1 MAEPSSLPDLLAAGD
16 LAALEDQWMLE
27 VDDAPEDLARFLLVA
42 RGLVESGE
50 DDRTR
55 SLLELLSEE
64 LRGRGLS
71 AVRLRLLREAGT
83 LFLSPAAVHE
93 QVMATLERLYPG
105 NPSLRP
111 LAEHV
116 GLFRAVE
123 DLRKTWEKVDRL
135 QGILVY
141 DVGAIVWMAGKGVGR
156 VVEVNVAL
164 ETLKIDFE
172 RQGGLA
178 VGFRATGKLLKPLPP
193 GHLLRRKL
201 EEPEALA
208 ALRDS
213 DPPALLRA
221 VLESSDQPQTA
232 GEIREHLAG
241 IVSEA
246 QWTSWWAAARRHPQ
260 VQATSGGRQA
270 YRWHATSEG
279 ALEAV
284 ARAFDQAGQRQKM
297 ELFRKSVDR
306 SPELA
311 ARMAAELAALAGRA
325 ATEDPGYAF
334 EVWFALERAGLL
346 PPHLTW
352 SAETLVAANGD
363 PRRLLSGIE
372 DRLLRERAY
381 GMLRERRADWPVL
394 YREAMFREDDPRVL
408 GLLAEGLRTAA
419 PAERERACEEI
430 LAQPRRAPAAF
441 AWLAEQAAEAA
452 ELRERNPL
460 RLLQQILAALASDD
474 LAPVRNR
481 LMALA
486 DSGGT
491 LPRLLSHLSE
501 DQAPVARESIQR
513 ATGLED
519 YRRTPLLNALLMRFP
534 ALQEE
539 ETGEVLYG
547 TSAAIAARRAE
558 LDHLAKVEI
567 PANRKA
573 IEEARA
579 LGDLRE
585 NFEYKS
591 ARQRHEYLSARVAA
605 LHRDLGRARPID
617 QGVID
622 ASEVRIGTRVELE
635 SENGKA
641 WALTI
646 LGPWDSKP
654 EAGIVS
660 YESELAKQL
669 LGRRPG
675 EWIEASGGRWRVLQV
690 APFR

>member
-1 MAEPSSLPDLLAAGD
+1 MAEPSSLPDLLARGD
-16 LAALEDQWMLE
+16 LAALEDEWMLE
-27 VDDAPEDLARFLLVA
+27 VDDAPEDLERFLGVA
-42 RGLVESGE
+42 RQLVEN
-50 DDRTR
+50 DDDARAR
-55 SLLELLSEE
+55 SLLELLYEQ
-64 LRGRGLS
+64 LRERSLW

-83 LFLSPAAVHE
+83 LFLSPAEVHE
-93 QVMATLERLYPG
+93 QVMGTLERLYPG

-116 GLFRAVE
+116 GLNRAVE

-172 RQGGLA
+172 RQDGLA

-221 VLESSDQPQTA
+221 VLESSDQPLTA

-246 QWTSWWAAARRHPQ
+246 QWTSWWSAARRHPQ
-260 VQATSGGRQA
+260 VQATSSGRQA

-279 ALEAV
+279 AIEAI
-284 ARAFDQAGQRQKM
+284 ARSFAQAGSRQKM
-297 ELFRKSVDR
+297 ELFRKSADR
-306 SPELA
+306 SSELG
-311 ARMAAELAALAGRA
+311 ARMATELATLAGRA
-325 ATEDPGYAF
+325 AAEDPGYAF

-352 SAETLVAANGD
+352 SAESLVAGNGD
-363 PRRLLSGIE
+363 PRRLLTGIE

-381 GMLRERRADWPVL
+381 GMLRERRADWTVL
-394 YREAMFREDDPRVL
+394 YREAMLREEDPRVL
-408 GLLAEGLRTAA
+408 GLLADGLRTSA

-430 LAQPRRAPAAF
+430 LGQPRRAPAAF
-441 AWLAEQAAEAA
+441 AWLAEQAADDA

-460 RLLQQILAALASDD
+460 RLLQQILAALASDE
-474 LAPVRNR
+474 LAAVRNR

-501 DQAPVARESIQR
+501 EQAPVAREAIQR

-534 ALQEE
+534 TLKVE
-539 ETGEVLYG
+539 ETGAVLYG

-558 LDHLAKVEI
+558 LDHLSKVEI

-617 QGVID
+617 QGTID

-635 SENGKA
+635 SEAGKL

-654 EAGIVS
+654 EDGIVS

-675 EWIEASGGRWRVLQV
+675 EWIEASGARWRVLQV